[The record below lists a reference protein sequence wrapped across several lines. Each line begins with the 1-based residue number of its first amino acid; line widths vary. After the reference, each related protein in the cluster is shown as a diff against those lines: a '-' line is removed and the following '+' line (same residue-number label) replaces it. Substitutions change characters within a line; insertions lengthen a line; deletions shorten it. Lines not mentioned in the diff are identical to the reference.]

1 MGEKGSAGCPGL
13 LPRGEGKGSAALAPS
28 QELVTNPVTRHT
40 VVVFAGR
47 NLLCLGGSFPE
58 GWHLSPP
65 LWMRRVP
72 SPDTAF
78 PLTGAHPSPPALP
91 GASSGSG
98 AEIHLPGGTCRGPGP
113 AGPGS
118 HWHSAAACSRSKCSG
133 AAAAAS
139 SGAGA
144 LIASLCFHKSARG
157 AWRREGGM
165 VMAQR
170 GDEHSAV
177 TGVGCWGPP
186 CPWSGVQGPA

>member
-1 MGEKGSAGCPGL
+1 MDQESSPGIRVGEKGSAGCPGL

-40 VVVFAGR
+40 AVVFAGR

-78 PLTGAHPSPPALP
+78 PLTGAHPAPPALP

-98 AEIHLPGGTCRGPGP
+98 AEIHLPGGDLPRSWPRRPRFPLAFRRRLLPVQMQRSRRRRRVLRG
-113 AGPGS
+113 
-118 HWHSAAACSRSKCSG
+118 
-133 AAAAAS
+133 
-139 SGAGA
+139 
-144 LIASLCFHKSARG
+144 RG
-157 AWRREGGM
+157 LDCIL
-165 VMAQR
+165 VL
-170 GDEHSAV
+170 
-177 TGVGCWGPP
+177 P
-186 CPWSGVQGPA
+186 